1 MDIASIAGGGRCIT
15 SLDVAVGGGSTSPLI
30 ISGGKGGELAV
41 HDFRFILSKRGKR
54 LQSPESRQR
63 SPLSSPLSGIGD
75 VGKNGMLWSL
85 PKAHSGE
92 FFTVLHHYWDL
103 A

>member
-15 SLDVAVGGGSTSPLI
+15 SLDVAIGGGSTSPLI

-54 LQSPESRQR
+54 LQSSESRQR

-92 FFTVLHHYWDL
+92 CFTVLHHYGDL
-103 A
+103 V